1 MKTVSLDT
9 HVQEVVT
16 RLNKTTAQL
25 VTIVMEKHNF
35 QKLVLQARSI
45 DTSFNQVLK
54 LVNRVFQAFIVREAA
69 WVLHLIMSSF
79 VAKDTTARQV
89 PQTRKGKY
97 PETLPSLALEFQSM
111 SVPRVLIV
119 PKAQRVLCRVLM
131 DFTKIARGKKFVKLA
146 QPALTVLAI

>member
-54 LVNRVFQAFIVREAA
+54 LVSHVFQASTVQEAA
-69 WVLHLIMSSF
+69 WVLHQTMSSF

-119 PKAQRVLCRVLM
+119 PKAQRDLFRVLM

-146 QPALTVLAI
+146 QPAPTVLAI